1 MDGEE
6 EVGSAAYFLKD
17 FLESLSHLY
26 FRFWRIRFLRIPLVQ
41 TAIKAEEKV
50 GNGGKK
56 SGKKMAGRNPKMA
69 GRNHRYST
77 THARATTQLGDHY
90 ERRATNDGFVGRHT
104 NRPTRIY
111 P

>member
-56 SGKKMAGRNPKMA
+56 SGKKMAGRNYELWREGPPLLFHHA
-69 GRNHRYST
+69 QPQT
-77 THARATTQLGDHY
+77 TNTKHQ
-90 ERRATNDGFVGRHT
+90 HT
-104 NRPTRIY
+104 AHS
-111 P
+111 